1 MRKLKLL
8 IAACLVT
15 VAASASKTVYLAPG
29 SWDVSDATERYALY
43 MYNDAAG
50 TNAWTSFTEGTDGTW
65 SAVFEESYPNMIL
78 CRMNGASTENN
89 WDNKWAQTD
98 NLAAPT
104 ADGLLYTITG
114 NDGETPANNTYFITP
129 YALSKGGKF
138 YLKSVEA
145 AKFWGAGNSWG
156 TQASL
161 LEHPEYVTLA
171 LQNDGRYTIES
182 QVSNGGTNYYF
193 NGDFMDNSNAHWLTF
208 TKKENGSYTI
218 ADDGPSYYGYD
229 GNSTV
234 LGKNIDGSSDNA
246 LWNIYSEA
254 DMRTALE
261 AATALEPVDATWLI
275 LDQGFGRNNR
285 NSGAWS
291 TWSQTSDNKT
301 NLNISG
307 GNNTNNCAESYHA
320 KFYVKQTLTGLP
332 KGAYR
337 MTAQGFY
344 RQDGSDNDNLP
355 YFYLGTTENKITLP
369 LKNGSENSMSTAS
382 ESFTAG
388 SYTIDPLWV
397 YVAEGGEL
405 ELGVRNDE
413 NYSLWCIFDNFVLTY
428 YGDCTISEA
437 QNAAYIVDY
446 NNALAA
452 AQAFAKRPMA
462 ATAKATLEGVIDAND
477 DLDTTTATAEQLS
490 AATTALNDAVSA
502 AQPSIDLYASIK
514 SLETQLKTQYD
525 DFSVDTKYNAGS
537 YTALS
542 EVYSDYYAF
551 AVTKLGT
558 EANTDYTKA
567 IVNPSFEF
575 GNTIGWTYEPSNDH
589 GAKTYAMSGKDGN
602 YLFNIWS
609 AGHPI
614 TQTITGL
621 PKGLYE
627 LKAVVANSSDGDP
640 AKVYLLANDVHEGIT
655 CDTNGDTGVEGSV
668 KVAVSDGNLTI
679 GAVGSNNDADRSYIA
694 AGVWWYKVD
703 NFRLTYLG
711 NVVSDEDAAALL
723 ATVPEGKMNAD
734 VKTALNSAK
743 TAFEASKT
751 TDNYS
756 ALQTAIENAN
766 ASITAYTAAKTAIDA
781 AKDVQ
786 ENTNVV
792 TAAAATTFAEAI
804 AAIET
809 PYNEGTLTTDVAN
822 AAGSTLGVVVSGWH
836 ANANGAAGKYMES
849 AWDNAENFGDYYINT
864 WSTEGS
870 SDGSNFVVPFFE
882 YWTGSGSLGAKTMT
896 ATQENLKPNG
906 IYTVSVW
913 ARVSGN
919 NKVANSITMQVGEG
933 TATDLTAGTQI
944 GSTGRYLDTFTATGQ
959 ADADGKLTI
968 KINVAANS
976 NISWFSFKNVKYAEV
991 ESASSDDYA
1000 ALADAISAAE
1010 GKTLGFEAGEYAPYN
1025 NVAAI
1030 EALAAAKAIDA
1041 NVVNAKA
1048 DVEAATTALTAATW
1062 TANEAEVSA
1071 INLLATYDASNVD
1084 GSNRVYAPGW
1094 GKNGGSDAYNTRLV
1108 KGTDGN
1114 AGMAAVDNELALFTK
1129 FGTTYGEEDGYTMP
1143 LKANTVYKLS
1153 FKFGAW
1159 GENKEIVSRLAI
1171 ADANGNAIA
1180 ITPASFTRANNSG
1193 LANAETNAWFD
1204 YVGFFETAEA
1214 GNYVLTLTK
1223 DNNGEQRQIV
1233 MGNIDLKKAPVYAV
1247 VGSDKAEENA
1257 VIFSGKWD
1265 EATQTDIMTFE
1276 NGVFTKTYADQ
1287 VLDAQT
1293 IAFKVIEKASVEA
1306 TTADAWH
1313 GNSEGN
1319 NVEMV
1324 LSEANTYDIT
1334 ITFDGLNVSYSFV
1347 PATETF
1353 TVGTAGWATAVTHY
1367 AVDFTG
1373 VEGLKAYTATITDG
1387 TVTLAEA
1394 GAVPAGTALVLKGE
1408 TKAVPTVESAEAVTN
1423 DLKGS
1428 NEYDYVIN
1436 DDMDDQYTFY
1446 GLTVKDGTAKFAK
1459 LNKGTIQP
1467 GKAYLQI
1474 EKTAGD
1480 ARELSVVFAGEATGI
1495 NAVTAESAAE
1505 GIYNMNGQRVTAPAK
1520 GLYIVNGKK
1529 VILK

>member
-8 IAACLVT
+8 IAACTLLGGVSS
-15 VAASASKTVYLAPG
+15 ASAA
-29 SWDVSDATERYALY
+29 D
-43 MYNDAAG
+43 
-50 TNAWTSFTEGTDGTW
+50 FTDG
-65 SAVFEESYPNMIL
+65 
-78 CRMNGASTENN
+78 
-89 WDNKWAQTD
+89 
-98 NLAAPT
+98 
-104 ADGLLYTITG
+104 
-114 NDGETPANNTYFITP
+114 
-129 YALSKGGKF
+129 GKY
-138 YLKSVEA
+138 YLKNSA
-145 AKFWGAGNSWG
+145 IGKFWGVGNSWG
-156 TQASL
+156 TQATL
-161 LEHPEYVTLA
+161 VEHPEYVTLH
-171 LQNDGRYTIES
+171 LQNDGQYTIES
-182 QVSNGGTNYYF
+182 QVSNGGTSYYF
-193 NGDFMDNSNAHWLTF
+193 GGDYMDSDNAWWLTF
-208 TKKENGSYTI
+208 TSKGDNKYTI
-218 ADDGPSYYGYD
+218 ASGTNYFGYD
-229 GNSTV
+229 GSTTV
-234 LGKNIDGSSDNA
+234 LGKNLDANSDNV
-246 LWNIYSEA
+246 LWEVYSEA

-291 TWSQTSDNKT
+291 TWSQTSDNTT

-369 LKNGSENSMSTAS
+369 LKNGSGGSMSTAS

-452 AQAFAKRPMA
+452 AQAFATRPMA
-462 ATAKATLEGVIDAND
+462 ATDKATLEGVIDAND

-502 AQPSIDLYASIK
+502 AQPSVDLYASIK

-575 GNTIGWTYEPSNDH
+575 GNTLGWTYEPSNDH

-711 NVVSDEDAAALL
+711 DVVSDEDAAALL
-723 ATVPEGKMNAD
+723 ASVPEGKMNVD
-734 VKTALNSAK
+734 VETALNTAK

-766 ASITAYTAAKTAIDA
+766 TSIAAYTAAKSAIDA
-781 AKDVQ
+781 AKDIQ

-809 PYNEGTLTTDVAN
+809 PYNNGTLANDAAN
-822 AAGSTLGVVVSGWH
+822 AAGTTLGVVVSGWH
-836 ANANGAAGKYMES
+836 ANPNGAAGKYMES
-849 AWDNAENFGDYYINT
+849 AWDNAANFGDYYINT

-882 YWTGSGSLGAKTMT
+882 YWVGSGSLAAKTMT
-896 ATQENLKPNG
+896 ATQEGLVPNG

-913 ARVSGN
+913 VRVAGSS
-919 NKVANSITMQVGEG
+919 KVANSITLQVGDG
-933 TATDLTAGTQI
+933 STTDLTAGTQI
-944 GSTGRYLDTFTATGQ
+944 GSTGRYLDTFSATGQ

-968 KINVAANS
+968 KINVAAES
-976 NISWFSFKNVKYAEV
+976 NISWLSFKNVKYTEV
-991 ESASSDDYA
+991 ESASSDDYT

-1010 GKTLGFEAGEYAPYN
+1010 DKTLGFEAGEYAPYN
-1025 NVAAI
+1025 NVAALA
-1030 EALAAAKAIDA
+1030 ALAAAKAIDQNA
-1041 NVVNAKA
+1041 VNAKA
-1048 DVEAATTALTAATW
+1048 DVTAATAALTGATW
-1062 TANEAEVSA
+1062 TANDAEVSA
-1071 INLLATYDASNVD
+1071 IDLYATYDAANVD

-1108 KGTDGN
+1108 QGHTGN
-1114 AGMAAVDNELALFTK
+1114 DGMAAVDNELALFTK

-1159 GENKEIVSRLAI
+1159 GENKEIVSNLAI
-1171 ADANGNAIA
+1171 ADGDGNAVA

-1193 LANAETNAWFD
+1193 LANESTAAWFD
-1204 YVGFFETAEA
+1204 YVGFFKTTAA

-1223 DNNGEQRQIV
+1223 NDNGEQRQIV
-1233 MGNIDLKKAPVYAV
+1233 MGNVDLKKAPVYAV

-1257 VIFSGKWD
+1257 VIFSGIWD
-1265 EATQTDIMTFE
+1265 QATQTDIMTFE
-1276 NGVFTKTYADQ
+1276 DGVFTKTYTDQ

-1306 TTADAWH
+1306 TTASAWH
-1313 GNSEGN
+1313 GNGN
-1319 NVEMV
+1319 DNVEMV
-1324 LSEANTYDIT
+1324 LPEANTYDIT

-1353 TVGTAGWATAVTHY
+1353 TVGEAGWATAITHY

-1373 VEGLKAYTATITDG
+1373 VDGLKAYTATVADDK
-1387 TVTLAEA
+1387 VTLTEA
-1394 GAVPAGTALVLKGE
+1394 GAVPAGTALVLKGA
-1408 TKAVPTVESAEAVTN
+1408 TKAVPVVESAEAVKN

-1428 NEYDYVIN
+1428 NVYDFVIN
-1436 DDMDDQYTFY
+1436 DDMYNQYTFY
-1446 GLTVKDGTAKFAK
+1446 GLTVSGSTAKFAK
-1459 LNKGTIQP
+1459 LKKGTIQP

-1474 EKTAGD
+1474 ENPSEGS
-1480 ARELSVVFAGEATGI
+1480 ARELSIVFEDGTTTGI
-1495 NAVTAESAAE
+1495 SAVAAE
-1505 GIYNMNGQRVTAPAK
+1505 NGAETVYNLQGQRVSKAQK
-1520 GLYIVNGKK
+1520 GLFIVNGKK
-1529 VILK
+1529 VVRK

>member
-8 IAACLVT
+8 MMLCLVT
-15 VAASASKTVYLAPG
+15 IAASASKTVYLAPG
-29 SWDVSDATERYALY
+29 PWNVDGARYALY
-43 MYNDAAG
+43 HFTGETAGPWVEFSDDDADGIFEATFND
-50 TNAWTSFTEGTDGTW
+50 TY
-65 SAVFEESYPNMIL
+65 ESMII
-78 CRMNGASTENN
+78 CRMNGANTENAWGN
-89 WDNKWAQTD
+89 VWGKTADLD
-98 NLAAPT
+98 APS
-104 ADGLLYTITG
+104 ADGLLYTITSLT
-114 NDGETPANNTYFITP
+114 DNTYYITP

-161 LEHPEYVTLA
+161 VEHPEYVTLA

-193 NGDFMDNSNAHWLTF
+193 NGDFMDNSNAHWLAF
-208 TKKENGSYTI
+208 TKKENGTYTI

-234 LGKNIDGSSDNA
+234 LGKNIDGTSDKA

-261 AATALEPVDATWLI
+261 AATVNDPVDATWLI
-275 LDQGFGRNNR
+275 LDPNFGRNNR
-285 NSGAWS
+285 NVGSWTMEAS
-291 TWSQTSDNKT
+291 NK
-301 NLNISG
+301 NLSG
-307 GNNTNNCAESYHA
+307 GNNINNCAESWNST
-320 KFYVKQTLTGLP
+320 FTLSQTLSSVPNGVY
-332 KGAYR
+332 K

-344 RQDGSDNDNLP
+344 RQDGSDTEHLPVFYINNETKSFNPMGTLTDHSGDGLNGMDDASVEFTNGNYTIEPIWVSVTDN
-355 YFYLGTTENKITLP
+355 TITLGA
-369 LKNGSENSMSTAS
+369 K
-382 ESFTAG
+382 
-388 SYTIDPLWV
+388 
-397 YVAEGGEL
+397 L
-405 ELGVRNDE
+405 ETNTT
-413 NYSLWCIFDNFVLTY
+413 LWCIWDNFVLTY
-428 YGDCTISEA
+428 FGDCTISEA
-437 QNAAYIVDY
+437 QNAAYILDY

-452 AQAFAKRPMA
+452 AQAIVTKPMA
-462 ATAKATLEGVIDAND
+462 ATVKATLESVIDAND
-477 DLDTTTATAEQLS
+477 DLDTSTATAEQLL

-502 AQPSIDLYASIK
+502 VQPSVDLYVSIK
-514 SLETQLKTQYD
+514 SLETSLKTQYD
-525 DFSVDTKYNAGS
+525 DFSVDTKYNAGT
-537 YTALS
+537 YTAIS
-542 EVYSDYYAF
+542 EVYNDYYAF

-567 IVNPSFEF
+567 IVNPGFEF
-575 GNTIGWTYEPSNDH
+575 GNTLGWTYSPSNDH
-589 GAKTYAMSGKDGN
+589 GAKSTAPGTYAMTNSEGN

-627 LKAVVANSSDGDP
+627 LRAVVANSSDGDP
-640 AKVYLLANDVHEGIT
+640 AKVYLIANDNHEGIT
-655 CDTNGDTGVEGSV
+655 CDTDGSKGVEGSV
-668 KVAVSDGNLTI
+668 KVVVTDAGTLTI
-679 GAVGSNNDADRSYIA
+679 GAVGSNNDADRSYSA

-711 NVVSDEDAAALL
+711 DVVSDEDAAALL
-723 ATVPEGKMNAD
+723 ASVPAGKMNAD
-734 VKTALNSAK
+734 VETALNSAK
-743 TAFEASKT
+743 AAFEGNKT
-751 TDNYS
+751 TDNYQ
-756 ALQTAIENAN
+756 ALQTAITNAN
-766 ASITAYTAAKTAIDA
+766 TSIAAYTAAKSAIDA
-781 AKDVQ
+781 AKDIQ

-809 PYNEGTLTTDVAN
+809 PYNNGTLANDAAN
-822 AAGSTLGVVVSGWH
+822 AAGTTLGVVVSGWH
-836 ANANGAAGKYMES
+836 ANPNGAAGKYMES
-849 AWDNAENFGDYYINT
+849 AWDNAANFGDYYINT
-864 WSTEGS
+864 WSIEGS

-882 YWTGSGSLGAKTMT
+882 YWTSAASLGAKTMT
-896 ATQENLKPNG
+896 ATQEGLTPNG
-906 IYTVSVW
+906 IYSVSVW
-913 ARVSGN
+913 ARVTGDS
-919 NKVANSITMQVGEG
+919 KVANSITMQVGEG

-944 GSTGRYLDTFTATGQ
+944 GTTGRYLDTFTATGQ

-976 NISWFSFKNVKYAEV
+976 NISWFSFKNVKYTEV
-991 ESASSDDYA
+991 ESATSEDYTALNA
-1000 ALADAISAAE
+1000 AITAAE
-1010 GKTLGFEAGEYAPYN
+1010 AKALGFEADEYAPYN
-1025 NVAAI
+1025 NVAALA
-1030 EALAAAKAIDA
+1030 ALAAAKAIDQTA
-1041 NVVNAKA
+1041 VNAKA
-1048 DVEAATTALTAATW
+1048 DVTAATAALTGATW
-1062 TANEAEVSA
+1062 TANDAEVSA
-1071 INLLATYDASNVD
+1071 IDLYATYDAANVD

-1108 KGTDGN
+1108 QGSTGN

-1159 GENKEIVSRLAI
+1159 GENKEIVSNLAI
-1171 ADANGNAIA
+1171 ADGDGNAVA

-1193 LANAETNAWFD
+1193 LANESTTAWFD
-1204 YVGFFETAEA
+1204 YVGFFKTTAA

-1223 DNNGEQRQIV
+1223 NDNGEQRQIV
-1233 MGNIDLKKAPVYAV
+1233 MGNVDLKKAPVYAV
-1247 VGSDKAEENA
+1247 VGSDKDETNKA
-1257 VIFSGKWD
+1257 IFSDKWD
-1265 EATQTDIMTFE
+1265 QATQTDIMTFE
-1276 NGVFTKTYADQ
+1276 DGVFTKTYADQ

-1306 TTADAWH
+1306 TTAAAWH

-1324 LSEANTYDIT
+1324 LPEANTYDIT

-1353 TVGTAGWATAVTHY
+1353 TVGEAGWATAITHY

-1373 VEGLKAYTATITDG
+1373 VDGLKAYTATVAEN

-1394 GAVPAGTALVLKGE
+1394 TAVPAGTALVLKGA
-1408 TKAVPTVESAEAVTN
+1408 TKAVPVVESAETVEN

-1428 NEYDYVIN
+1428 NVYDFVIN
-1436 DDMDDQYTFY
+1436 DDMYNQYTFY
-1446 GLTVKDGTAKFAK
+1446 GLTVSGSTAKFAK

-1474 EKTAGD
+1474 ENPSEGS
-1480 ARELSVVFAGEATGI
+1480 ARELSIVFEDGTTTGI
-1495 NAVTAESAAE
+1495 SAVAAE
-1505 GIYNMNGQRVTAPAK
+1505 NGAETVYNLQGQRVSKAQK
-1520 GLYIVNGKK
+1520 GLFIVNGKK
-1529 VILK
+1529 VVRK